1 MYIRIYI
8 IYYTMYIL
16 HVYNTCNRTTCNRTF
31 FNLKFTQL
39 VEEEKGPRIL
49 KLAMSSRRIV

>member
-1 MYIRIYI
+1 
-8 IYYTMYIL
+8 MYIL